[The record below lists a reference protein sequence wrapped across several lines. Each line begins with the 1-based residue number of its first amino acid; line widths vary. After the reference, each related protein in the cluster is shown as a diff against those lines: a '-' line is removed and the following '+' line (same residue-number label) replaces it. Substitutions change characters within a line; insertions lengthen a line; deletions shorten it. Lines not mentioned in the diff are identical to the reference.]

1 MNGFLRRLLRSRGLI
16 LLGAFAWLML
26 VASAQP
32 VVSGAMMDM
41 APSPDAQPAM
51 TMAMATAHHPHQ
63 ARIAGDPPGMASVSP
78 LQAPICTHAH
88 AGNCN
93 GMSGHAC
100 HCAAMSGNGLLPGAL
115 GTVAPN
121 ALRIGYQRAP
131 VRSLASLRLSPPLRP
146 PLA

>member
-16 LLGAFAWLML
+16 MLGAFAWLML

-32 VVSGAMMDM
+32 VVSGAMMGM

-51 TMAMATAHHPHQ
+51 TMSMSTMHQPQQ
-63 ARIAGDPPGMASVSP
+63 ARIAGGPPAITSASPS
-78 LQAPICTHAH
+78 QAPICSDAH

-115 GTVAPN
+115 AALAPS

-131 VRSLASLRLSPPLRP
+131 VRSLTSLRLSPPLRP

>member
-1 MNGFLRRLLRSRGLI
+1 M
-16 LLGAFAWLML
+16 LGAFAWLML

-32 VVSGAMMDM
+32 VVSGAMMGM
-41 APSPDAQPAM
+41 APSPDALPAM
-51 TMAMATAHHPHQ
+51 TMSMAMSMSTMHQPQQ
-63 ARIAGDPPGMASVSP
+63 ARIAGDPPAMTSASP
-78 LQAPICTHAH
+78 LQAPICSDAH

-115 GTVAPN
+115 AALAPS

-131 VRSLASLRLSPPLRP
+131 VRSLTSLRLSPPLRP